1 MTEEERKALEEKI
14 CFLENQVEE
23 LKQGQIIDQ
32 KNMFQLEK
40 KLLKI
45 EQALKKI
52 IVHFN
57 NQEHD
62 DTY

>member
-1 MTEEERKALEEKI
+1 MTKDERKALEEKI

-23 LKQGQIIDQ
+23 LKQEQIIDQ

-40 KLLKI
+40 KLLKL
-45 EQALKKI
+45 EQALKQI

-57 NQEHD
+57 EQEHD